1 MDKHFWAPFY
11 VCHKV
16 MMGMLDIAR
25 ILGNQTALAVLKD
38 ATPWFRQF
46 LDGID
51 DVNLAHM
58 VNIEETGGIME
69 LWADL
74 YAFTGWEDALCLM
87 RKMERRELLDA
98 MLAGRDVL
106 TNMHANTTIPEI
118 HGAAAAYAATGEAR
132 YADYIERNTLNG
144 IFARPSG
151 RPGRWIPTA
160 KAPSRKPAW

>member
-1 MDKHFWAPFY
+1 
-11 VCHKV
+11 
-16 MMGMLDIAR
+16 MGMLDIAR

-51 DVNLAHM
+51 DDNLAHM

-87 RKMERRELLDA
+87 RKMERRELFDA
-98 MLAGRDVL
+98 MLAG
-106 TNMHANTTIPEI
+106 P
-118 HGAAAAYAATGEAR
+118 GAGFLR
-132 YADYIERNTLNG
+132 
-144 IFARPSG
+144 
-151 RPGRWIPTA
+151 
-160 KAPSRKPAW
+160 RKPLPGNRRGDLLPAADGRGQQHGFRLRPLREIGKERYTVYFPIEKTKPV